1 MTTIEKIKKLLLSK
15 EESKETKMYAEM
27 ILDDG
32 RVLATE
38 DDQFMIGST
47 VMVVGDDGETSPL
60 GAGSYTMSDG
70 MKLTIDENSKILDMG
85 EDKDAEAVENEEE
98 KEEMKE
104 HEEEEKEMEE
114 IDEEKLSKAIFDHT
128 PDHVDEDKAREMA
141 KKVKEMAYRDK
152 EEMSVEV
159 EEVEKV
165 KEVKE
170 EVKEEEMVEMSKDMI
185 TSLVEEVEELKS
197 QIVELEKTPGAEG
210 FTHNPEN
217 ETKSLKKVDLAKMS
231 PRDRVAYYI
240 NNK

>member
-104 HEEEEKEMEE
+104 EEEKEMEE

-141 KKVKEMAYRDK
+141 KKVKEMAYGDK
-152 EEMSVEV
+152 EEMSEEV
-159 EEVEKV
+159 EEVQEEI
-165 KEVKE
+165 KEEDKE

-185 TSLVEEVEELKS
+185 SSLVEEVEELKL
-197 QIVELEKTPGAEG
+197 QIVELEKQPGSEG

-217 ETKSLKKVDLAKMS
+217 ETKSVKKVDLAKMS